1 MCLFHS
7 LTSSWMT
14 QILCSIYE
22 MWFMCSV
29 FPTKVMFVLINFV
42 SLVMLLSLIIN
53 VSFLLVLNYFL
64 TFILPNFDELP
75 LSLNYLNLELCILIV
90 HRLYPFLRLTS
101 SDIVP
106 TISRIELKSNQFR
119 VWHTLW
125 VWDSTICLSLT
136 SSWSIRFSH
145 TFLNATLS
153 TTHIPICYYEAVKH

>member
-1 MCLFHS
+1 MFVSFAYLLLNVTNFMLNLWNVIYVFRFSHKGYV
-7 LTSSWMT
+7 
-14 QILCSIYE
+14 CSNKFRISCDVA
-22 MWFMCSV
+22 FFDNQCF
-29 FPTKVMFVLINFV
+29 FPTRVE
-42 SLVMLLSLIIN
+42 LLPN
-53 VSFLLVLNYFL
+53 VS
-64 TFILPNFDELP
+64 ILPNFDELP

-106 TISRIELKSNQFR
+106 TISRIELKSNQLR

-125 VWDSTICLSLT
+125 VWDSTICLSLA

-153 TTHIPICYYEAVKH
+153 TTHIPICYYEVVKH